1 MLLLIAR
8 PKKSEE
14 FVTAKEIP
22 MGLDMYLTAKQYLSE
37 YNDQDK
43 TISTEIMRHFP
54 ELSEQHTIQEVS
66 VRVGYWRKAN
76 AIHKWFVENVQEGED
91 NCNPYP
97 VPRERLQEL
106 RDTCERVLAF
116 RELATAQLP
125 PASGFFFGSDEI
137 NEWYYRDLEETVKII
152 DACLALPND
161 WSIEYQSSW

>member
-14 FVTAKEIP
+14 SVTVKEIQ
-22 MGLDMYLTAKQYLSE
+22 MGLDMYLTAKQYLGE

-43 TISTEIMRHFP
+43 IVSTAIMRHFP
-54 ELSEQHTIQEVS
+54 ELNETQTVREVS

-76 AIHKWFVENVQEGED
+76 AIHKWFVENVQEGTD
-91 NCNPYP
+91 DCNSYH

-125 PASGFFFGSDEI
+125 PASGFFFGNAEVD
-137 NEWYYRDLEETVKII
+137 EWYYRDLEETVKII
-152 DACLALPND
+152 DACQALPDD